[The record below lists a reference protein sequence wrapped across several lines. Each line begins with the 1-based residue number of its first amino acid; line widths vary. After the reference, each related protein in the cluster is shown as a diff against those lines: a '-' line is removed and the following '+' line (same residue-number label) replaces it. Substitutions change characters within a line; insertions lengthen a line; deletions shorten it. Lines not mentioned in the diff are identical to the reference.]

1 MRLYTELVYQKIII
15 YDISTERTYM
25 FEIDYYTDSS
35 GCRPVEKFIDSLGV
49 KMKAKLFG
57 RLELL
62 EEHGSQ
68 LGMPY
73 SRYLED
79 GIFELRIVQGSDIIR
94 VMYFIAVGDRVI
106 LTHGFV
112 KKTQRTPRSEIGRA
126 KSLRE
131 DWGKRNE

>member
-1 MRLYTELVYQKIII
+1 
-15 YDISTERTYM
+15 
-25 FEIDYYTDSS
+25 
-35 GCRPVEKFIDSLGV
+35 
-49 KMKAKLFG
+49 
-57 RLELL
+57 
-62 EEHGSQ
+62 
-68 LGMPY
+68 MPY

-112 KKTQRTPRSEIGRA
+112 KKTQRTPRSEIDRA